1 MNTPEAEFD
10 TINPDDAIASGDVAV
25 AIGSSLEPADVL
37 ERVPLCEL
45 IENPRVVGLKL

>member
-10 TINPDDAIASGDVAV
+10 TINRDNAIASGDVSV

-37 ERVPLCEL
+37 ERVRRGEL
-45 IENPRVVGLKL
+45 I